1 MWYVC
6 TCVSYFVLFVFVVCV
21 QKEREREKEGKL
33 VGREVGMI
41 LEGPGEEKHDQTY
54 VFAVVVVFKDTQIS

>member
-1 MWYVC
+1 MCYVW

-54 VFAVVVVFKDTQIS
+54 LFVVVFKDTQIS